1 VRLDTA
7 RGDSELAGCPRCAGE
22 LLIISAEIEARLG
35 HVAEARRKLVAW
47 DGRGPPR
54 YLMADLWRERA
65 AAAIAIAEGDSRAVE
80 MLTSLAAEL
89 ERAELLEDLLWTRL
103 DLGLA
108 LEAIDRSRS
117 VDAYAEAARLAE
129 RIGAVSQGRLAAQA
143 LRRLGVRAWRRGPSN
158 PGTGL
163 MSLSTREQT
172 VARLA
177 ADGASNREIAAAL
190 FVSPKTVERH
200 LTNILAKVGLR
211 NRTELA
217 GLIRTSVVRDSPDE

>member
-1 VRLDTA
+1 
-7 RGDSELAGCPRCAGE
+7 
-22 LLIISAEIEARLG
+22 
-35 HVAEARRKLVAW
+35 
-47 DGRGPPR
+47 
-54 YLMADLWRERA
+54 
-65 AAAIAIAEGDSRAVE
+65 
-80 MLTSLAAEL
+80 MLSSLAAEL

-103 DLGLA
+103 DLGRA
-108 LEAIDRSRS
+108 LEAIDRTRS
-117 VDAYAEAARLAE
+117 VDAYAEAARLAD

-143 LRRLGVRAWRRGPSN
+143 LRRLGVRAWRRGPSSS
-158 PGTGL
+158 GTGL
-163 MSLSTREQT
+163 MSLSAREQT

-217 GLIRTSVVRDSPDE
+217 GLVRTTVVRDSPDE